1 MTITAV
7 IPARLGSTRLPGKVL
22 ADIQG
27 RPLIW
32 HVWNRVRQAEQIA
45 EVFVATD
52 ADEVRAAVEG
62 WGGRVV
68 MTSPECRSGTH
79 RIASVLDQFAGEFL
93 LNVQGDEPMIEP
105 AMLDSLVECWRRTR
119 APLVT
124 PVYRLQTLSQ
134 LQDPNLVKVV
144 RAGDG
149 TALYF
154 SRSAVP
160 YVRDVPLE
168 HWMDRHAFWGHVGVY
183 GYAREVLA
191 SYDQLPP
198 SGLEETERLEQLR
211 FLEAGLSFQTVET
224 VYHPISVDTPQDL
237 EHVRR
242 IMG

>member
-52 ADEVRAAVEG
+52 AEDVRAAVES

-93 LNVQGDEPMIEP
+93 SERSGG
-105 AMLDSLVECWRRTR
+105 R
-119 APLVT
+119 A
-124 PVYRLQTLSQ
+124 
-134 LQDPNLVKVV
+134 D
-144 RAGDG
+144 D
-149 TALYF
+149 
-154 SRSAVP
+154 
-160 YVRDVPLE
+160 
-168 HWMDRHAFWGHVGVY
+168 
-183 GYAREVLA
+183 
-191 SYDQLPP
+191 
-198 SGLEETERLEQLR
+198 
-211 FLEAGLSFQTVET
+211 
-224 VYHPISVDTPQDL
+224 
-237 EHVRR
+237 
-242 IMG
+242 

>member
-32 HVWNRVRQAEQIA
+32 HVWNRVRQAERIA

-52 ADEVRAAVEG
+52 AEEVRAAVEG

-68 MTSPECRSGTH
+68 MTSPDCRSGTH

-105 AMLDSLVECWRRTR
+105 TMLDSLVECWQRTR

-124 PVYRLQTLSQ
+124 PVYRLQTVAQ

-144 RAGDG
+144 RAGNG
-149 TALYF
+149 TAIYF

-160 YVRDVPLE
+160 YVRDVPL
-168 HWMDRHAFWGHVGVY
+168 DRWLESHRFWGHVGVY

-191 SYDQLPP
+191 GYDQLPP

-224 VYHPISVDTPQDL
+224 VYHPVAVDTLEDL
-237 EHVRR
+237 ERVRR
-242 IMG
+242 IMQ